1 MKIQTFG
8 DLHVDV
14 SQPPQITIGADVDVV
29 VVAAD
34 TAEGAHNA
42 FVSLRP
48 VVEVGS

>member
-14 SQPPQITIGADVDVV
+14 SQPPPIMTGADVDVV
-29 VVAAD
+29 VVAGD
-34 TAEGAHNA
+34 TGEGAHSA
-42 FVSLRP
+42 FAALRL